1 MQAVVAQARPASR
14 LTATREGRRVRGGTG
29 DTSVPELGVGL
40 QPAGMSWFQRQVAA
54 VALAQFREERLSQRV
69 LIGQRWGQLQQQAA
83 EPGAQL
89 GNFAEKALQFLRA
102 ISQALFM
109 ELISVA

>member
-1 MQAVVAQARPASR
+1 
-14 LTATREGRRVRGGTG
+14 
-29 DTSVPELGVGL
+29 
-40 QPAGMSWFQRQVAA
+40 MSWFQRQVAA
-54 VALAQFREERLSQRV
+54 VALAQFREERLRQRV

-102 ISQALFM
+102 ISQALSW
-109 ELISVA
+109 LISRGSFTQKLNPSGTLAAHLR